1 MPCSRVPPPLQGR
14 ENATGRQVTGP
25 SERSSSPIR
34 LLVGL
39 GNPDPRDART
49 RHNAGFWFADAVA
62 SRWGASFRS
71 QSNFFGDVADC
82 QVGGQRLRL
91 LKPMTY
97 MNNSGRSVAAL
108 ANFYKLE
115 SKEILIAHDEIDL
128 PPGTVRLKRG
138 GGHGGHNGLRDILPQ
153 LGSPDFARLRIG
165 VGHPGNKSAVVGYVL
180 KPATADEQRAIDDAV
195 ALALDHFPEIV
206 AGEFAAVMNSLH
218 TKSPDESEE

>member
-1 MPCSRVPPPLQGR
+1 MSR
-14 ENATGRQVTGP
+14 
-25 SERSSSPIR
+25 PIR

-49 RHNAGFWFADAVA
+49 RHNAGFRFADAVA

-82 QVGGQRLRL
+82 HVGDQRLRL
-91 LKPMTY
+91 LKPMTF

-108 ANFYKLE
+108 ANFYRLE
-115 SKEILIAHDEIDL
+115 SDEILIAHDEIDL

-138 GGHGGHNGLRDILPQ
+138 GGHGGHNGLRDIIPQ

-165 VGHPGNKSAVVGYVL
+165 VGHPGDKNAVVGYVL
-180 KPATADEQRAIDDAV
+180 KSAPADEQRAIDDAV
-195 ALALDHFPEIV
+195 ALAVDRFPDI
-206 AGEFAAVMNSLH
+206 ATGEFAAAMNFLH
-218 TKSPDESEE
+218 RKAQEPDSEAESNNP

>member
-1 MPCSRVPPPLQGR
+1 L
-14 ENATGRQVTGP
+14 
-25 SERSSSPIR
+25 SSPIR

-39 GNPDPRDART
+39 GNPDPRDATT

-62 SRWGASFRS
+62 SRWGGSFRS

-82 QVGGQRLRL
+82 QVDGQRLRL

-108 ANFYKLE
+108 AHFYRLE
-115 SKEILIAHDEIDL
+115 TEEILIAHDEIDL

-165 VGHPGNKSAVVGYVL
+165 VGHPGNKNAVVGYVL
-180 KPATADEQRAIDDAV
+180 KSAPANERQAIDDAV
-195 ALALDHFPEIV
+195 ALALEHFPDIV
-206 AGEFAAVMNSLH
+206 AGKFAAVMNSLH
-218 TKSPDESEE
+218 TKTPEPESGDDTNRP

>member
-1 MPCSRVPPPLQGR
+1 LS
-14 ENATGRQVTGP
+14 N
-25 SERSSSPIR
+25 PIR

-39 GNPDPRDART
+39 GNPDPRDATT

-62 SRWGASFRS
+62 SRWGGSFRS
-71 QSNFFGDVADC
+71 QSSFFGEVADC
-82 QVGGQRLRL
+82 QVDGQRLRL

-108 ANFYKLE
+108 ANFCRLE
-115 SKEILIAHDEIDL
+115 SDEILIAHDEIDL

-165 VGHPGNKSAVVGYVL
+165 VGHPGDKNAVVGYVL
-180 KPATADEQRAIDDAV
+180 KAAPAQEQHAIDAAVAV
-195 ALALDHFPEIV
+195 ALQHFPDIV
-206 AGEFAAVMNSLH
+206 AGNFAAVMNSLH
-218 TKSPDESEE
+218 TKSPPPDSGDDATRG

>member
-1 MPCSRVPPPLQGR
+1 MS
-14 ENATGRQVTGP
+14 N
-25 SERSSSPIR
+25 PIR

-39 GNPDPRDART
+39 GNPDARDATT

-62 SRWGASFRS
+62 SRWGGSFRS
-71 QSNFFGDVADC
+71 QSNFFGEVADC
-82 QVGGQRLRL
+82 HVDGQRLRL

-108 ANFYKLE
+108 ANFYRLE
-115 SKEILIAHDEIDL
+115 TEEILIAHDEIDL

-165 VGHPGNKSAVVGYVL
+165 VGHPGNKNAVVGYVL
-180 KPATADEQRAIDDAV
+180 KPAPASEQRAIDDAV
-195 ALALDHFPEIV
+195 ALALDHFPDIV
-206 AGEFAAVMNSLH
+206 AGKFAAVMNSLH
-218 TKSPDESEE
+218 TKTPEEDSGDDAKRP

>member
-1 MPCSRVPPPLQGR
+1 MS
-14 ENATGRQVTGP
+14 T
-25 SERSSSPIR
+25 PIR

-62 SRWGASFRS
+62 SRWGGSFRS

-82 QVGGQRLRL
+82 QVGGHRVRV

-97 MNNSGRSVAAL
+97 MNNSGRSVAAFV
-108 ANFYKLE
+108 NFYKLDAE
-115 SKEILIAHDEIDL
+115 AILVAHDEIDL

-138 GGHGGHNGLRDILPQ
+138 GGHGGHNGLRDVIPQ
-153 LGSPDFARLRIG
+153 LGTPDFARLRIG

-180 KPATADEQRAIDDAV
+180 KAAPADEQRLIDDAV
-195 ALALDHFPEIV
+195 ALAIDHFPEIV
-206 AGEFAAVMNSLH
+206 AGRFSEVMNTLH
-218 TKSPDESEE
+218 RRSAEPEGDGV

>member
-1 MPCSRVPPPLQGR
+1 M
-14 ENATGRQVTGP
+14 
-25 SERSSSPIR
+25 
-34 LLVGL
+34 LVGL

-62 SRWGASFRS
+62 ARWGGSFRS

-82 QVGGQRLRL
+82 QVDGRRVRV

-115 SKEILIAHDEIDL
+115 AEAILVAHDEIDL

-138 GGHGGHNGLRDILPQ
+138 GGHGGHNGLRDVIPQ

-165 VGHPGNKSAVVGYVL
+165 VGHPGHKSAVVGYVL
-180 KPATADEQRAIDDAV
+180 KPAPADEQRLIDDAV
-195 ALALDHFPEIV
+195 ALAIDHFPSIV
-206 AGEFAAVMNSLH
+206 AGRFAEVMNSLH
-218 TKSPDESEE
+218 RRAPESENDGV